1 MSIVFEHKSDFSGI
15 VMTNLSKEFGCTDN
29 DTTWKMSKYGV
40 FSGPD
45 FSVFS
50 PNTGKHGPE
59 KLRIWT
65 LFTQCQL
72 LIAKLHAYCFS
83 TEFLEFRNSYLPG
96 RKQRVKINSP
106 FSKLWDVTFDVSKGL
121 ISDPVLFNDYIYDLS
136 FSEIEIEFGNYADD
150 TTP

>member
-1 MSIVFEHKSDFSGI
+1 
-15 VMTNLSKEFGCTDN
+15 
-29 DTTWKMSKYGV
+29 MSKYGV

-45 FSVFS
+45 FPVFS
-50 PNTGKHGPE
+50 PSTGKYGPE
-59 KLRIWT
+59 KLHIWT
-65 LFTQCQL
+65 FFTQCQL

-136 FSEIEIEFGNYADD
+136 FSETEIEFGNYADD